1 MHLNMSPNDS
11 RCENRISGHSD
22 GHACMHAAM
31 PYMRAR
37 APCLFWTGGP
47 QFGATPPG
55 SPGGTMGHPPRNQRA
70 RGALFWL
77 RHGPLQYPN
86 APFPVLALPE
96 TRPVAGNPG

>member
-1 MHLNMSPNDS
+1 MHLNMSLNDL
-11 RCENRISGHSD
+11 RCKNRISGHSD
-22 GHACMHAAM
+22 GHACMHVAM

-37 APCLFWTGGP
+37 APCLFWARGP

-55 SPGGTMGHPPRNQRA
+55 SLGGTMGYLLRNRWA
-70 RGALFWL
+70 RGALFWSS
-77 RHGPLQYPN
+77 HGPLQYPN